1 MLSKVLA
8 IDNRPNAITL
18 ATTMIN
24 VIQNT
29 GTKRNRKNK
38 RTASLQQGNIKLGFT
53 SQTAAGVRDFY
64 GLRTH
69 INIR

>member
-1 MLSKVLA
+1 MSSKELA
-8 IDNRPNAITL
+8 IDDRSNAITL
-18 ATTMIN
+18 ATIVIN
-24 VIQNT
+24 IIQNID
-29 GTKRNRKNK
+29 TKRNRKNK

-53 SQTAAGVRDFY
+53 SRTTAGVCDYY